1 VEEVARSI
9 GKITK
14 RSPDPIKRE
23 FLRLADKVTEADLSA
38 QDAALEEMSDKIAKR
53 PRRAESEEGE

>member
-1 VEEVARSI
+1 MRRSAI

-23 FLRLADKVTEADLSA
+23 FLRLADKVTDQELQE
-38 QDAALEEMSDKIAKR
+38 QDAALDEHGLVWSC
-53 PRRAESEEGE
+53 